1 MSKIIAVSNQ
11 KGGVS
16 KTTTAYNLGACMALN
31 HGKSVLLVD
40 ADPQANLSKYLG
52 YEPDSN
58 TTMTQL
64 VMTACMNG
72 AVSSEITKSA
82 VRHCDKANVDY
93 IPSDINLASCE
104 ILMTSALSRETILKR
119 ILSENV
125 TNGYDFV
132 IIDCLPSLGT
142 MLINALTAADK
153 VLIPVQTQEFSMDG
167 LQAFESLIQQIKTT
181 INPKLELLGIL
192 PTMVDRT
199 KISKSCIEILHEKY
213 GEILFETSIS
223 RAIEAANSAKNKT
236 PLCLSSGKLSA
247 EYENLTQE
255 VIERC

>member
-52 YEPDSN
+52 YEPDGN
-58 TTMTQL
+58 PTMTQL

-72 AVSSEITKSA
+72 AITGEITNSA
-82 VRHCDKANVDY
+82 VRHCEKANVDY

-104 ILMTSALSRETILKR
+104 IFMTSALSRETILKR
-119 ILSENV
+119 ILSGNV

-142 MLINALTAADK
+142 MLINSLTAADK

-167 LQAFESLIQQIKTT
+167 LQALESLIQQIKNT

-199 KISKSCIEILHEKY
+199 KISKACVEVLHEKY
-213 GEILFETSIS
+213 GEILFRTAVS
-223 RAIEAANSAKNKT
+223 RAIEAANSAKNKI
-236 PLCLSSGKLSA
+236 PLCLSTGKLSA
-247 EYENLTQE
+247 EYENLTKE
-255 VIERC
+255 VLERC

>member
-16 KTTTAYNLGACMALN
+16 KTTVSYNLGACMALN
-31 HGKSVLLVD
+31 HGKRVLLID

-52 YEPDSN
+52 YEPDRSP
-58 TTMTQL
+58 TMTQL

-72 AVSSEITKSA
+72 AISSEITESA
-82 VRHCDKANVDY
+82 VRHCEKANVDY
-93 IPSDINLASCE
+93 IPSDLNLASCE
-104 ILMTSALSRETILKR
+104 ILMTSALSRETVLKR

-125 TNGYDFV
+125 TDGYDFV

-142 MLINALTAADK
+142 MLINALTSADK

-167 LQAFESLIQQIKTT
+167 LQALESLIQQIKTT

-199 KISKSCIEILHEKY
+199 KISKYCIEILHEKY
-213 GEILFETSIS
+213 GGILFRTSIS
-223 RAIEAANSAKNKT
+223 RAIEAANSAKNKI
-236 PLCLSSGKLSA
+236 PLCLSTGKLSA

>member
-31 HGKSVLLVD
+31 HRKSVLLVD

-52 YEPDSN
+52 YEPDN
-58 TTMTQL
+58 NLTMTQL

-72 AVSSEITKSA
+72 AISNEITKSTI
-82 VRHCDKANVDY
+82 RHCDKANVDY
-93 IPSDINLASCE
+93 IPSDLNLASCE

-125 TNGYDFV
+125 TNRYDFV

-167 LQAFESLIQQIKTT
+167 LQALESLIQQIKTT

-199 KISKSCIEILHEKY
+199 KISKACVEILHEKY

-236 PLCLSSGKLSA
+236 PLCLSTGKLGT

>member
-58 TTMTQL
+58 PTMTQL
-64 VMTACMNG
+64 VMTASMNG
-72 AVSSEITKSA
+72 AISSEITKSTI
-82 VRHCDKANVDY
+82 RHCDKANVDY
-93 IPSDINLASCE
+93 IPSDLNLASCA
-104 ILMTSALSRETILKR
+104 ILMTSALSRETVLKR

-125 TNGYDFV
+125 TDGYDFV

-142 MLINALTAADK
+142 MLINALTAA
-153 VLIPVQTQEFSMDG
+153 LNRLFSR
-167 LQAFESLIQQIKTT
+167 LK
-181 INPKLELLGIL
+181 P
-192 PTMVDRT
+192 R
-199 KISKSCIEILHEKY
+199 
-213 GEILFETSIS
+213 
-223 RAIEAANSAKNKT
+223 
-236 PLCLSSGKLSA
+236 
-247 EYENLTQE
+247 
-255 VIERC
+255 

>member
-58 TTMTQL
+58 PTMTQL

-72 AVSSEITKSA
+72 AISSEITKSTI
-82 VRHCDKANVDY
+82 RHCEKANVDY
-93 IPSDINLASCE
+93 IPSDLNLASCE

-142 MLINALTAADK
+142 MLINALTVADK
-153 VLIPVQTQEFSMDG
+153 VLIPV
-167 LQAFESLIQQIKTT
+167 
-181 INPKLELLGIL
+181 
-192 PTMVDRT
+192 
-199 KISKSCIEILHEKY
+199 
-213 GEILFETSIS
+213 
-223 RAIEAANSAKNKT
+223 
-236 PLCLSSGKLSA
+236 
-247 EYENLTQE
+247 
-255 VIERC
+255 